1 MHFDFII
8 VLCGERWNPLCLFQP
23 GPNPGLGSQKNP
35 CRNGNSSYWPA
46 VILKQMRVNAVL
58 AEDAEHRPLCQ
69 LHFPCWRCQEEEQPG
84 QSCFSPVSLL
94 PGCTNSPC
102 RAWGIHQK
110 PQRNKEGCWKMSKL
124 LERSSK
130 ACKTFARKKHT
141 PSAGRHAAVSPPPSN
156 PITIRE
162 G

>member
-1 MHFDFII
+1 MK
-8 VLCGERWNPLCLFQP
+8 LFVFVP
-23 GPNPGLGSQKNP
+23 AWSKSRLPIPKNP

-58 AEDAEHRPLCQ
+58 AGDAEYRPLCQ

-84 QSCFSPVSLL
+84 QSCLSPASLL
-94 PGCTNSPC
+94 PGCTTSSC
-102 RAWGIHQK
+102 RAWGIHPK
-110 PQRNKEGCWKMSKL
+110 PQGTKEGCWKMSKL

-130 ACKTFARKKHT
+130 ACKTFARKKHA
-141 PSAGRHAAVSPPPSN
+141 PSAGRHTTVSPPPSN
-156 PITIRE
+156 PISIRE